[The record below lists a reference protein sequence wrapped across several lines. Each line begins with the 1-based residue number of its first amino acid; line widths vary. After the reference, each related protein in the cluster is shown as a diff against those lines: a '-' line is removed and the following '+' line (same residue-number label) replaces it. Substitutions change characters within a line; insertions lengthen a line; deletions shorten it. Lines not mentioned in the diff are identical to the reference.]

1 MSTSHS
7 PTKTSFIQH
16 LASVF
21 ARKWTAEWIWGTV
34 KKQAMEAPTRW
45 EDPLKTE
52 REKKFQRTVGWFSNT
67 KYRTMTANILLSGF
81 HVFLCRFPFLCGS
94 GLHVSSEGTVLDDP
108 SLQRRDG
115 LTVLATSDHSNTS
128 EDLISQG
135 KC

>member
-7 PTKTSFIQH
+7 PTKTSFTQH

-52 REKKFQRTVGWFSNT
+52 GEKKFQRTVGWFSNT
-67 KYRTMTANILLSGF
+67 KYRTMTACILLSGF

-94 GLHVSSEGTVLDDP
+94 SSCQVKGQSWMTHLCREEMVSQSWLLVTI
-108 SLQRRDG
+108 Q
-115 LTVLATSDHSNTS
+115 TSQK
-128 EDLISQG
+128 I
-135 KC
+135 